1 MFVTQ
6 SAYELLSRLSHV
18 MCKIFKKLLGI
29 QQTFL
34 INLNFIS
41 SNFGVSVGKVFV
53 SVLLYFRFLSVNY
66 DNFLICSIV
75 SESCKMIEEDLQNY
89 DKDSSFNHSESMSC
103 PGTVQL
109 HISVGVG

>member
-6 SAYELLSRLSHV
+6 SAYEFLSRLSHV

-41 SNFGVSVGKVFV
+41 SNYGVSVGKAFFSVPFVF
-53 SVLLYFRFLSVNY
+53 SDFFVNY
-66 DNFLICSIV
+66 DNF
-75 SESCKMIEEDLQNY
+75 
-89 DKDSSFNHSESMSC
+89 
-103 PGTVQL
+103 
-109 HISVGVG
+109 